1 VRESATDFVFAAE
14 LTHAKQLMSA
24 RRFKVLAIAAHPVQY
39 MAPIFR
45 RMAAEPQLDLY
56 VAYCSLRGAEAAV
69 DPDFATSVKWDV
81 PLLQGY
87 SWTAVPNKGSGQ
99 ESFWGLNNPGLSK
112 LIRDGKFDAV
122 LCFVGYVRAS
132 FWIAHR
138 AAKAS
143 AAAFLFG
150 TDAHSLAPRD
160 GKAWKVAFKKAFW
173 PFLFRQADQV
183 IVPSTGTFEMIKSL
197 GIPAAKITLTPY
209 TVDNHWWKAQSA
221 LANREATRATLGAS
235 ARQAIIL
242 FCAKLQPWKR
252 PLDLL
257 QAFAEAGPEESILVF
272 AGEGPQ
278 RAQLEAEAVKRGIQ
292 HRVKFLGFLN
302 QSQLP
307 ALYSAADVLVLPSVY
322 EPFAVVVNEAL
333 CCACPVIV
341 SDQVGA
347 ARDLVAPVNPQFIF
361 PAGDVP
367 ALANVLRLAFSDR
380 EQLREAG
387 RRGFDHVETHSPQRI
402 IAATVEAISKAV
414 EAVRHEK

>member
-1 VRESATDFVFAAE
+1 
-14 LTHAKQLMSA
+14 MSE
-24 RRFKVLAIAAHPVQY
+24 RRFKVLAVATHPVQY
-39 MAPIFR
+39 MAPLFR
-45 RMAAEPQLDLY
+45 RLAAEPQLILQ
-56 VAYCSLRGAEAAV
+56 VAYCSLRGAEAAI
-69 DPDFATSVKWDV
+69 DLDFATSVKWDV
-81 PLLQGY
+81 PLLEGY
-87 SWTAVPNKGSGQ
+87 SWIAIPNKGSGK

-257 QAFAEAGPEESILVF
+257 QAFAEAGPEESMLVF

>member
-1 VRESATDFVFAAE
+1 
-14 LTHAKQLMSA
+14 MSE
-24 RRFKVLAIAAHPVQY
+24 RRFKVLAVATHPVQY
-39 MAPIFR
+39 MAPLFR
-45 RMAAEPQLDLY
+45 RMATEPQLNLQ
-56 VAYCSLRGAEAAV
+56 VAYCSLRGAEAAI

-81 PLLQGY
+81 PLLEGY
-87 SWTAVPNKGSGQ
+87 SWITIPNKGSGK

-132 FWIAHR
+132 FWIARR
-138 AAKAS
+138 AAKKS
-143 AAAFLFG
+143 RAAFLFG

-183 IVPSTGTFEMIKSL
+183 IVPSTGTLEMVKSL

-209 TVDNHWWKAQSA
+209 TVDNDWWKAQA
-221 LANREATRATLGAS
+221 AMVHRDAARENLGATS
-235 ARQAIIL
+235 HQPIIL

-252 PLDLL
+252 PMDLL
-257 QAFAEAGPEESILVF
+257 QAFAQAAPEEAILVF

-278 RAQLEAEAVKRGIQ
+278 RPKLEAEAMQRGIG
-292 HRVKFLGFLN
+292 HRVRFLGFVN

-307 ALYSAADVLVLPSVY
+307 ALYSAADILVLPSVY
-322 EPFAVVVNEAL
+322 EPFAVVVNEAM

-361 PAGDVP
+361 PAGDVQ
-367 ALANVLRLAFSDR
+367 ALANVLQIAFADCQ
-380 EQLREAG
+380 QLREFG
-387 RRGFDHVETHSPQRI
+387 RRGFAHVETHSPQRI
-402 IAATVEAISKAV
+402 IAATVEAVRKAV
-414 EAVRHEK
+414 EVVRNEK